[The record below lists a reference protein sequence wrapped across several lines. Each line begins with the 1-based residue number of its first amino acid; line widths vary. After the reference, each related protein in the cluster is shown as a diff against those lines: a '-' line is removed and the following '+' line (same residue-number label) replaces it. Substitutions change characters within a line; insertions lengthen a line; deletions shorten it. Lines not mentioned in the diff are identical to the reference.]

1 MVDKKHMNICSMSL
15 ISKEMQ
21 IKTAI
26 RYHLMPTRMSIIK
39 NPQTISAG
47 ETSRKEKPTLLV
59 GM

>member
-1 MVDKKHMNICSMSL
+1 MSL

-21 IKTAI
+21 IKTAM